1 MYRLSKDER
10 IKVVQFYLE
19 TKTVILTQRKFKR
32 NFSARTAPTRKTILR
47 STEKFIA
54 HGTVK
59 NQYKG
64 TCGPKTTIST
74 TKTIKKLDDIVR
86 QTPKISVRRLAQR
99 THVSRTTTHRLLKNT
114 LCLTPYNISV
124 HHSLTEV
131 DCEERIAFC
140 QWLKQKCDLF
150 DDFLNNIWFSDEA
163 HFHLNGQVNRQNCRF
178 WGKTPPDEVLQ
189 KPLHSPKV
197 TVWCALSGQGI
208 IGPFFFEDRDGNTT
222 TINKDR
228 YISILKKFWRSLVRK
243 CADTLHQQ
251 WLQQDGATPHTAR
264 TSLEWLSGHFEA
276 RIISRRSAISRPAH
290 SPDLTPYIY
299 FCGGS

>member
-10 IKVVQFYLE
+10 TKVVPFYLE
-19 TKTVILTQRKFKR
+19 TKSVVLTQRKFKR

-47 STEKFIA
+47 ITEKFIA
-54 HGTVK
+54 HGTLK

-64 TCGPKTTIST
+64 TCGPKLTIYT
-74 TKTIKKLDDIVR
+74 TKTIKKLDDIVH

-99 THVSRTTTHRLLKNT
+99 PHVSRTTTHRLLKNT
-114 LCLTPYNISV
+114 LCLTPYKISV

-276 RIISRRSAISRPAH
+276 RIISRRSAISWPAH
-290 SPDLTPYIY
+290 SPDLTP
-299 FCGGS
+299 